1 MHAPG
6 ERPVEEREAG
16 SLGTGRATGDP
27 TMFAF
32 DTDYDVITPSGGEL
46 LAELGFDTA
55 SVQRRAGRRPG
66 PALPRPRGPGG
77 PEVEGSERRVSGK
90 GLERAFS
97 GPAPLANPSSSSRP
111 EGASS

>member
-16 SLGTGRATGDP
+16 SLGTGRSTGDP

-46 LAELGFDTA
+46 LAELGLDTA
-55 SVQRRAGRRPG
+55 SVQDALADDRARRCPDREAPADRR
-66 PALPRPRGPGG
+66 
-77 PEVEGSERRVSGK
+77 
-90 GLERAFS
+90 
-97 GPAPLANPSSSSRP
+97 
-111 EGASS
+111 